1 MDESLLLVIGSL
13 LLLIVAIGAIR
24 LFNVRRLARKRAA
37 LEASERLLGEA
48 AIEAKRLSE
57 QRRAAEKEI
66 ADSITIIDTHEP
78 PRRESEFD
86 YHVETPHHVAE
97 AVADPGKTELVDTA
111 PEAEREAA
119 EDAARRDAE
128 RKAAE
133 DAARREAERK
143 AAEDAARRDA
153 ERKATEDAARHE
165 AARREAERER
175 VEEARR
181 ANERQAAED
190 AARRAAERTVREQ
203 AARQDALPKTAD
215 ETTRQ
220 ETERQPVAGPER
232 VVAERTTIEQ
242 LAARRRSAEDALR
255 RDAERLEI
263 DRRAIEQAVRSEE
276 DERQAVE
283 KAIAEEQRKRS
294 ISSAPQQPARK
305 AKLPEETIVMI
316 ADDSRVVR
324 VKTSRLLTANQYR
337 VAAAEDGVDAARQI
351 EASPPDVLV
360 TDVDMPGLNGFQLA
374 KMVRDNPRTAKL
386 PIIMVTSDNEQLR
399 AEAARIGV
407 NVVLGKPYPE
417 EQLIAHIQQ
426 LMDGQA
432 GI

>member
-111 PEAEREAA
+111 PEAERE
-119 EDAARRDAE
+119 
-128 RKAAE
+128 
-133 DAARREAERK
+133 